1 MGEVTQRSLNEMIVP
16 EDREV
21 SKEQEESWNEYEIW
35 KSKLKFQQIKTERER
50 EDREGTWEEEEE
62 ETESEGTKGSGR
74 NCVDGGARRTWW
86 RV

>member
-16 EDREV
+16 EEREV

-50 EDREGTWEEEEE
+50 EDREGTWEEEER
-62 ETESEGTKGSGR
+62 ESEGTKGGGR
-74 NCVDGGARRTWW
+74 SCVDGGARRTWRW
-86 RV
+86 V

>member
-16 EDREV
+16 EEREV
-21 SKEQEESWNEYEIW
+21 SKGQEESWNEYEIW

-62 ETESEGTKGSGR
+62 TILCPGTPLWYTHLAPGSYHLG
-74 NCVDGGARRTWW
+74 
-86 RV
+86 